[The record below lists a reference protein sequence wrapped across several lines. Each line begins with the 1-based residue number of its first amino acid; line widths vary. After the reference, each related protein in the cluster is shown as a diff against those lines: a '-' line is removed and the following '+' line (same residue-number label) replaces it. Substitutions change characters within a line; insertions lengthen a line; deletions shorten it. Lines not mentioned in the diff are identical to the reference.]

1 MRGYRHQDRA
11 RFIRVRGGLPWALA
25 AWWFS
30 SGCCAWEPARPIR
43 SRWKWAGYCRCAEAV
58 PRWFSSIPPGARRC
72 PSRSHWRLGMRSR
85 SSSRARCSTERV
97 CRRTRS
103 RIPRARPPRRG
114 GDLSDRSVMGTKE
127 RKQRA
132 ASHGAGRGSAAGDRI
147 IGRLRRICM
156 ALPDANEKLSHGE
169 PTWFA
174 GKGKVFAMLDNH
186 HHGATHLAVWLP
198 QPFGAQ
204 EALIGSD
211 PERFFRPPYVGV
223 SGWVGVVLDTG
234 PDWDAVAAL
243 AREAYLTVATP
254 KLRKLA
260 VGAVE
265 GKPQARSSSR
275 RRA

>member
-1 MRGYRHQDRA
+1 
-11 RFIRVRGGLPWALA
+11 
-25 AWWFS
+25 
-30 SGCCAWEPARPIR
+30 
-43 SRWKWAGYCRCAEAV
+43 
-58 PRWFSSIPPGARRC
+58 
-72 PSRSHWRLGMRSR
+72 
-85 SSSRARCSTERV
+85 
-97 CRRTRS
+97 
-103 RIPRARPPRRG
+103 
-114 GDLSDRSVMGTKE
+114 MGTKE

-174 GKGKVFAMLDNH
+174 GKGKVFAMLDDH